1 MKKYI
6 LSIYMILF
14 FGFFCHSQSKSAFES
29 GLFYFR
35 ANKPADAVEMFT
47 KALEDEDVNPGVY
60 VYLGVS
66 YFQLGLYEDSLDA
79 CVRGLAGN
87 GTEKKILA
95 FNAGNA
101 CFALKDFS
109 GAEEYYRRSISFDS
123 TYIPPVLN
131 LGNTLVEQIKY
142 NEAVAVYEKFLELAG
157 DDPQCDNVREIIEKL
172 KAELEKNK
180 DLTPVLISL
189 DDVEYLNRK
198 DAEEEAFR
206 KKSVPLE
213 SIGEEYFLK
222 SGENG
227 LYIVK
232 SERIEDGLPVFQSF
246 SKENPKVEWE
256 KFNEAAALDVK
267 SGVFRVK
274 SEKFV
279 ELDVFK
285 NWDEISSEKA
295 DELPP
300 PEKVSVEEYFTLT
313 LEDDKIII
321 EDDNGV
327 VREELFRESTGD
339 GKIKFKV
346 DNGKVQSESVREHIS
361 DKAIKYKID
370 NEEGLIKDIKDNI
383 SDKVI
388 QFKIEDGKLNISG
401 EKIEDIFNGRLQV
414 EKGKFKV
421 SDESGNSEIE
431 MTIDENGI
439 EIIQ

>member
-1 MKKYI
+1 MKKQF
-6 LSIYMILF
+6 LSIYIILF
-14 FGFFCHSQSKSAFES
+14 FSALCHSQSKSAFES

-35 ANKPADAVEMFT
+35 ANKPTDAVEMFT
-47 KALEDEDVNPGVY
+47 KALEDENVNPNVY

-66 YFQLGLYEDSLDA
+66 YFQLGLYEDSLKA
-79 CVRGLAGN
+79 CVKGLSDN
-87 GTEKKILA
+87 GSDKKVLA

-109 GAEEYYRRSISFDS
+109 GAEEYYRRSISFDPA
-123 TYIPPVLN
+123 YIPPVLN

-142 NEAVAVYEKFLELAG
+142 NEAIAVYEKFLEIAG

-180 DLTPVLISL
+180 DLSPVLISI

-206 KKSVPLE
+206 KKAVPLE

-232 SERIEDGLPVFQSF
+232 SERVEDGLPVFQSF
-246 SKENPKVEWE
+246 SQDDSKIQWE
-256 KFNEAAALDVK
+256 KFNDSVALDVK
-267 SGVFRVK
+267 SGVFKVK

-285 NWDEISSEKA
+285 NWDEIPGKNTEEQVK
-295 DELPP
+295 
-300 PEKVSVEEYFTLT
+300 PEKISVEEYFTLT
-313 LEDDKIII
+313 VEDDKIII
-321 EDDNGV
+321 EDENG
-327 VREELFRESTGD
+327 VREEIFRDSVTD
-339 GKIKFKV
+339 GKLKFKV
-346 DNGKVQSESVREHIS
+346 DDGKAQGES
-361 DKAIKYKID
+361 
-370 NEEGLIKDIKDNI
+370 IKDNI
-383 SDKVI
+383 SDKKIRYKVGDGNGLSENIKENISDKVI
-388 QFKIEDGKLNISG
+388 KFKIEDGKLNVSG
-401 EKIEDIFNGRLQV
+401 EKIEDIFNGSLQV

-421 SDESGNSEIE
+421 ADENGNSEIN
-431 MTIDENGI
+431 MKIDENGI